1 MPDTSL
7 LRKRCERILQE
18 TKELVGDTKITI
30 DATVVPRLLGLTRLL
45 ISHGFLVERIFT
57 DAFSAEEKEDYLW
70 LKENAPNLKVCATI
84 HPNMRVYPRNPQ
96 EKYWQSVR
104 KPLLFRNRAFC
115 KYGRRRRAAWL

>member
-1 MPDTSL
+1 MPGVVMPDTSL

-45 ISHGFLVERIFT
+45 ISHGFSVERIFT

-104 KPLLFRNRAFC
+104 KPLTFQEQSIL
-115 KYGRRRRAAWL
+115 